1 MAPGYHV
8 GGYASGHP
16 VMLPMIDVVEVG
28 AGGSIAWL
36 DDVGALKVGR
46 RARARIPARSAI
58 AAPSPPSPMPTW
70 CSGGSIPTIS
80 SAAR

>member
-28 AGGSIAWL
+28 AGGGSIAFGSTTW
-36 DDVGALKVGR
+36 GRSMGR
-46 RARARIPARSAI
+46 RARARIPARCAI
-58 AAPSPPSPMPTW
+58 AAAPSPPPMPT
-70 CSGGSIPTIS
+70 
-80 SAAR
+80 